1 MQKIWNIKKYDE
13 ELVTK
18 VKETYNVSDM
28 LAKLMISR
36 NVEFDEM
43 GSFLRADLS
52 KIEDPFVMKD
62 MDKFVSRVK
71 KAIDSSENICIYGD
85 YDVDGITSI
94 TVLYKF
100 LKNLGANVSYYLPD
114 RLVEGYGVNNEAID
128 EIIEKHNASVIITVD
143 CGITAVEEVEY
154 AKTKNIDFLITDHHQ
169 CSMEVPDAA
178 CVIDAKQ
185 PGCKSKF
192 KELAGV
198 GVAFKCMMALAKE
211 YGLEEDSY
219 MKYIDMVAIGTISD
233 IVSLTSENRI
243 ISKYGLEA
251 IKVTK
256 NVGLSALLKLVGSNE
271 IDSTLVSFSLA
282 PRINACGRMG
292 NASLAVELFLCEKMQ
307 EATRL
312 AEKLDA
318 QNKQRQEI
326 ERKIYEQAL
335 KMATEKG
342 LVVKNSI
349 VLYDENWHSGIIGI
363 VASKLVNM
371 FYKPVILFT
380 KENGVV
386 RGSGRCPTGFS
397 LYNAVSECKDML
409 VQFGGHEH
417 AAGMTIEEDKIDEFR
432 NKFEEVV
439 KSIVPKDNREVLD
452 IDLEITKE
460 DLNVRT
466 VKDVFLI
473 KPYGQMNPEPV
484 FVYKNLKVQAIST
497 IKEGKHLKLTLR
509 DQNNLI
515 LGLGFGCGDRRDEL
529 VIGDKVDIVANIAI
543 NTYTSPKTIQFML
556 KDFRKVI

>member
-1 MQKIWNIKKYDE
+1 MQ
-13 ELVTK
+13 
-18 VKETYNVSDM
+18 
-28 LAKLMISR
+28 
-36 NVEFDEM
+36 
-43 GSFLRADLS
+43 
-52 KIEDPFVMKD
+52 
-62 MDKFVSRVK
+62 
-71 KAIDSSENICIYGD
+71 SS
-85 YDVDGITSI
+85 
-94 TVLYKF
+94 
-100 LKNLGANVSYYLPD
+100 
-114 RLVEGYGVNNEAID
+114 
-128 EIIEKHNASVIITVD
+128 H
-143 CGITAVEEVEY
+143 
-154 AKTKNIDFLITDHHQ
+154 
-169 CSMEVPDAA
+169 
-178 CVIDAKQ
+178 
-185 PGCKSKF
+185 GCNSKF

-198 GVAFKCMMALAKE
+198 GVAFKCTMALAKE
-211 YGLEEDSY
+211 FNLDESSY

-256 NVGLSALLKLVGSNE
+256 NVGLAALLKLVGSNE

-292 NASLAVELFLCEKMQ
+292 NASLAVELFLCEKPQ
-307 EATRL
+307 EASRL
-312 AEKLDA
+312 AEKLDM

-335 KMATEKG
+335 KIATEKG

-397 LYNAVSECKDML
+397 LYNAVSECKDLL

-432 NKFEEVV
+432 DKFEEVV
-439 KSIVPKDNREVLD
+439 KNIVPKDNREVLD

-466 VKDVFLI
+466 VKDVYLI

-515 LGLGFGCGDRRDEL
+515 LGIGFGCGDRRDEL